1 MLDVQHV
8 SYDYRTGTGAH
19 FSLTDISVSVPKG
32 SITGLLGPNGSGKT
46 TLLKL
51 LAGILSPSTGSVSVD
66 GRRLADLSR
75 RDLARLVAFVPQ
87 ATHPAFD
94 YTALELVLMGR
105 HPHLGAFALEGP
117 HDMALARAAMD
128 ATATTALGPRLF
140 RTLSGGE
147 QQRVALASALAQA
160 TDTLLLD
167 EPTASLD
174 LGFQVEIA
182 DLLRRLNRERGV
194 TMVVAT
200 HDLHLAARLCDH
212 LVLIRDG
219 RVLAQGTPAT
229 TITPDTL
236 RALYGVEADVVH
248 DHATAHVTVLPRARV
263 H

>member
-1 MLDVQHV
+1 
-8 SYDYRTGTGAH
+8 
-19 FSLTDISVSVPKG
+19 
-32 SITGLLGPNGSGKT
+32 
-46 TLLKL
+46 
-51 LAGILSPSTGSVSVD
+51 
-66 GRRLADLSR
+66 
-75 RDLARLVAFVPQ
+75 
-87 ATHPAFD
+87 
-94 YTALELVLMGR
+94 
-105 HPHLGAFALEGP
+105 
-117 HDMALARAAMD
+117 MALARAAMD

-229 TITPDTL
+229 TINKSKIRND
-236 RALYGVEADVVH
+236 
-248 DHATAHVTVLPRARV
+248 
-263 H
+263 